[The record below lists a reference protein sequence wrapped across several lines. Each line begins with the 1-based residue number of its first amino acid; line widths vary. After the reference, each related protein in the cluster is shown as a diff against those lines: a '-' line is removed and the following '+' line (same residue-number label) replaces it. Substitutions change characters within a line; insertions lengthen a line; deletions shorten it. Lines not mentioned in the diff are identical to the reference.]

1 MVVMA
6 ALEMQLEQN
15 LMMVQLTILAVA
27 QMPVLQF
34 TTQLAP
40 ALSLALLVV
49 HHMEVMAVIQ
59 IILVLAARLMVQL
72 VVMA

>member
-6 ALEMQLEQN
+6 ALEMQLAQN
-15 LMMVQLTILAVA
+15 LMMVQLTILAVV
-27 QMPVLQF
+27 QMAVHLYIAKAV
-34 TTQLAP
+34 QL
-40 ALSLALLVV
+40 LFLALLVV

-59 IILVLAARLMVQL
+59 TILVLAARLMVWL